1 MKLITKTP
9 KKVVLEI
16 KKSKLKEVGF
26 DHLWD
31 EVRFYYP
38 DATYNL
44 FSITDED
51 KSMFVEFDLKKNKVK
66 N

>member
-16 KKSKLKEVGF
+16 RKSKLKEVGF

-31 EVRFYYP
+31 EVRFHYP

-51 KSMFVEFDLKKNKVK
+51 KSMFIEFDLKKKRVK

>member
-16 KKSKLKEVGF
+16 KKSKLKEIGF
-26 DHLWD
+26 DLLWD
-31 EVRFYYP
+31 EVRFSYP

-51 KSMFVEFDLKKNKVK
+51 KSMFVEFGLKKQKVK